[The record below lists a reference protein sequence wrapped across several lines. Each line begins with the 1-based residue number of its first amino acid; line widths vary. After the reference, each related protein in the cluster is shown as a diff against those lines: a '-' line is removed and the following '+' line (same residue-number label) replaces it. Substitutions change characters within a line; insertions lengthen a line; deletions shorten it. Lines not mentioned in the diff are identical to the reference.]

1 MPEMKITS
9 EQSAILE
16 SFRLTRLKDDV
27 TLISSVGAFANP
39 TNENLVEYLVGDAF
53 EDDDKNRCAC
63 YVVRDGDGEILCYF
77 SIKCGLLYSEFEEL
91 KKFEKFK
98 NHKIKLMEL
107 QQRSDDSQVQEYIE
121 EIKRKLEEAKNDIER
136 LLGKF
141 DSLPPTKQV
150 AKSFPSVELTH
161 FCVNEAYRDKWQAYG
176 FPSRNRIGATMFW
189 HVIVGIVEQIRNLT
203 GCEYLYLFAAD
214 ATSDRHLVNHY
225 KSMMGLREEM
235 SMSALQPIYDF
246 NCTFLC
252 ADIDSLLSARAEF
265 FNDFNATEE
274 LV

>member
-1 MPEMKITS
+1 MKIS
-9 EQSAILE
+9 PNQIAILN
-16 SFRLTRLKDDV
+16 SFRVTRLKEDDS
-27 TLISSVGAFANP
+27 LLRIVGSFENP
-39 TNENLVEYLVGDAF
+39 KNEILVNYLLGDAF
-53 EDDDKNRCAC
+53 DDDNKNRCAC
-63 YVVRDGDGEILCYF
+63 HVVRDDEDEILCYF

-107 QQRSDDSQVQEYIE
+107 QQRSDDAQVQEYIE
-121 EIKRKLEEAKNDIER
+121 DIKKKLKEAKDDIER

-141 DSLPPTKQV
+141 DTMPPNKHV
-150 AKSFPSVELTH
+150 AKSFPSIELTH
-161 FCVNEAYRDKWQAYG
+161 FCVNEAYRNKWQAHG
-176 FPSRNRIGATMFW
+176 FSAKNRIGSTLFW
-189 HVIVGIVEQIRNLT
+189 HVIVGFVEKIRNLT

-225 KSMMGLREEM
+225 KNMMGLREEM
-235 SMSALQPIYDF
+235 TLSALQPIYDI

-252 ADIDSLLSARAEF
+252 ADINSLINYRDEF
-265 FNDFNATEE
+265 YNDFNVIEG

>member
-1 MPEMKITS
+1 MKITS
-9 EQSAILE
+9 DQLAILN
-16 SFRLTRLKDDV
+16 SFRATRLKEDES
-27 TLISSVGAFANP
+27 LLREVGMFENP
-39 TNENLVEYLVGDAF
+39 KNENLVEYLAGDAF
-53 EDDDKNRCAC
+53 DDDDNNRCAC
-63 YVVRDGDGEILCYF
+63 YVVRDDDGEILCYF

-107 QQRSDDSQVQEYIE
+107 QQRGVDAQVQEYIE
-121 EIKRKLEEAKNDIER
+121 DVKKKLKAAKDDIER

-141 DSLPPTKQV
+141 DSMPPNKQV

-161 FCVNEAYRDKWQAYG
+161 FCVNEAYRKKWQTYG
-176 FPSRNRIGATMFW
+176 FSPRNRIGSTMFW
-189 HVIVGIVEQIRNLT
+189 HVIVSIVEKIRSLT

-225 KSMMGLREEM
+225 KNMMALREEM
-235 SMSALQPIYDF
+235 TMSALQPIYDF

-252 ADIDSLLSARAEF
+252 AGIDTLLNARDEF
-265 FNDFNATEE
+265 YEDFNVTEE
-274 LV
+274 LI

>member
-1 MPEMKITS
+1 MSQMRITPN
-9 EQSAILE
+9 QIAILN
-16 SFRLTRLKDDV
+16 SFRVTRLKADDSLLRDV
-27 TLISSVGAFANP
+27 SAFENP
-39 TNENLVEYLVGDAF
+39 KNENLVEYLVGNAF
-53 EDDDKNRCAC
+53 DDDDKNRCAC

-107 QQRSDDSQVQEYIE
+107 EQRSDDAQVREYIE
-121 EIKRKLEEAKNDIER
+121 DIKKKLQAAKDDIER

-141 DSLPPTKQV
+141 DSMPPNKQV

-161 FCVNEAYRDKWQAYG
+161 FCVNEAYRKKWQTYG
-176 FPSRNRIGATMFW
+176 FSSRNRIGSTMFW
-189 HVIVGIVEQIRNLT
+189 HVIVGIVEKIRNLT

-225 KSMMGLREEM
+225 KNMMGLREEM
-235 SMSALQPIYDF
+235 TMSALQPIYDF

-252 ADIDSLLSARAEF
+252 AEIDSLLNARCEF
-265 FNDFNATEE
+265 YEDFNVSEE
-274 LV
+274 FV

>member
-1 MPEMKITS
+1 MSQMITPEQI
-9 EQSAILE
+9 AILE
-16 SFRLTRLKDDV
+16 SFRAIRLNEDDSLLREV
-27 TLISSVGAFANP
+27 DAFENP
-39 TNENLVEYLVGDAF
+39 KNENLVKYLVGDAF
-53 EDDDKNRCAC
+53 DDDNNNRCAC

-107 QQRSDDSQVQEYIE
+107 EQRSDDAKVQEYIKE
-121 EIKRKLEEAKNDIER
+121 VKKKLNAAKVDIER

-141 DSLPPTKQV
+141 DSMPPNKQV

-161 FCVNEAYRDKWQAYG
+161 FCVNEAYRKKWQTYG
-176 FPSRNRIGATMFW
+176 FSARNRIGSTMFW
-189 HVIVGIVEQIRNLT
+189 DKIVDIVKNIRSLT

-225 KSMMGLREEM
+225 KNMMGLREEM
-235 SMSALQPIYDF
+235 TMSALQPIYDF

-252 ADIDSLLSARAEF
+252 ASIDSLLNAQDEF
-265 FNDFNATEE
+265 YKEFNATEE
-274 LV
+274 FV

>member
-1 MPEMKITS
+1 MKITPYQLS
-9 EQSAILE
+9 ILD
-16 SFRLTRLKDDV
+16 SFRVTRLKEDESLLRDV
-27 TLISSVGAFANP
+27 SSFKNP
-39 TNENLVEYLVGDAF
+39 QNEHLVEYLLGDAF
-53 EDDDKNRCAC
+53 DDDDKNRCAC
-63 YVVRDGDGEILCYF
+63 YVVRDVVGEILCYF

-107 QQRSDDSQVQEYIE
+107 EQRSDNAQVREYIAD
-121 EIKRKLEEAKNDIER
+121 IKKKLQEAKDDIER

-141 DSLPPTKQV
+141 DSMPPNKQV

-161 FCVNEAYRDKWQAYG
+161 FCVNEAYREKWQTYG
-176 FPSRNRIGATMFW
+176 FPGRIRIGTTMFW
-189 HVIVGIVEQIRNLT
+189 HMIVGIVERIRNLT

-225 KSMMGLREEM
+225 KNMMELREEM
-235 SMSALQPIYDF
+235 TMSALQPIYDF

-252 ADIDSLLSARAEF
+252 ASIDSLLNARDEF
-265 FNDFNATEE
+265 YTDFNINEE
-274 LV
+274 IV

>member
-1 MPEMKITS
+1 MKITS
-9 EQSAILE
+9 DQLAILD
-16 SFRLTRLKDDV
+16 SFSITRLKEDDSLLRDV
-27 TLISSVGAFANP
+27 CVFENP
-39 TNENLVEYLVGDAF
+39 KNENLVNYLIGDAF
-53 EDDDKNRCAC
+53 DDDDKNRCAC
-63 YVVRDGDGEILCYF
+63 YVIRDCDGEILCYF

-107 QQRSDDSQVQEYIE
+107 DQRSDDPQVREYIE
-121 EIKRKLEEAKNDIER
+121 EIKKKLKEAKDDIER

-141 DSLPPTKQV
+141 DLMPPNKHV

-161 FCVNEAYRDKWQAYG
+161 FCVNEAYRRKWQTYG
-176 FPSRNRIGATMFW
+176 FSARNRIGSTMFW
-189 HVIVGIVEQIRNLT
+189 HVIVGIVEKIRSLT

-225 KSMMGLREEM
+225 KNMMGLREEM
-235 SMSALQPIYDF
+235 TMSALQPIYDF

-252 ADIDSLLSARAEF
+252 ASIDSLITFRDDF
-265 FNDFNATEE
+265 FKDFNVTEE

>member
-1 MPEMKITS
+1 MKITS
-9 EQSAILE
+9 DQLAILN
-16 SFRLTRLKDDV
+16 SLSITRLKEDESLLRDV
-27 TLISSVGAFANP
+27 CAFENP
-39 TNENLVEYLVGDAF
+39 KNENLVEYLVGDAF
-53 EDDDKNRCAC
+53 DDDDKNRCAC

-91 KKFEKFK
+91 KKFENFK

-107 QQRSDDSQVQEYIE
+107 EQRSDDSLVREYIE
-121 EIKRKLEEAKNDIER
+121 EIKEKLKEAKDDIER

-141 DSLPPTKQV
+141 DSMPPNKQV

-161 FCVNEAYRDKWQAYG
+161 FCVNEAYRKKWQTYG
-176 FPSRNRIGATMFW
+176 FSARNRIGSTMFW
-189 HVIVGIVEQIRNLT
+189 HVIVDVIEKIRSLT

-225 KSMMGLREEM
+225 KNMMELREEM
-235 SMSALQPIYDF
+235 TMSALQPIYDF

-252 ADIDSLLSARAEF
+252 ASIDSLINARYEF
-265 FNDFNATEE
+265 YEEFNATDEF
-274 LV
+274 V

>member
-1 MPEMKITS
+1 MKITS
-9 EQSAILE
+9 EQIAILD
-16 SFRLTRLKDDV
+16 SFRVSRLKEDNSLLRDV
-27 TLISSVGAFANP
+27 CAFQNP
-39 TNENLVEYLVGDAF
+39 QNENLVEYLVGDAF
-53 EDDDKNRCAC
+53 DDDNKNRCAC
-63 YVVRDGDGEILCYF
+63 YVVRDGDGDILCYF

-107 QQRSDDSQVQEYIE
+107 QQRSDDAQVREYIE
-121 EIKRKLEEAKNDIER
+121 DIRKKLQEAKDDIER
-136 LLGKF
+136 LLGRF
-141 DSLPPTKQV
+141 DSMPPNKHV

-161 FCVNEAYRDKWQAYG
+161 FCVNEDYRNKWQKYG
-176 FPSRNRIGATMFW
+176 FSPRNRVGSTMFW
-189 HVIVGIVEQIRNLT
+189 HVIVGIVEKIRNLT

-225 KSMMGLREEM
+225 KNMMGLREEM
-235 SMSALQPIYDF
+235 TMSALQPIYDF

-252 ADIDSLLSARAEF
+252 ADIDSLLNARDEF
-265 FNDFNATEE
+265 YKDFNATDE

>member
-1 MPEMKITS
+1 MKITPD
-9 EQSAILE
+9 QLDILD
-16 SFRLTRLKDDV
+16 SFRVTRLKEDETLLRDV
-27 TLISSVGAFANP
+27 CAFEN
-39 TNENLVEYLVGDAF
+39 TKNENLVNYFGGDAF
-53 EDDDKNRCAC
+53 EDDEKNRCAC

-107 QQRSDDSQVQEYIE
+107 EQRSNDSQVRKYIE
-121 EIKRKLEEAKNDIER
+121 EIKTKLKEAKDDIER

-141 DSLPPTKQV
+141 DSMPPNKQV

-161 FCVNEAYRDKWQAYG
+161 FCVNEAYRKKWQTYG
-176 FPSRNRIGATMFW
+176 FSARNRVGSTMFW
-189 HVIVGIVEQIRNLT
+189 HVIVGIVEKIRSLT

-225 KSMMGLREEM
+225 KNMMGLREEM
-235 SMSALQPIYDF
+235 TMSALQPIYDF
-246 NCTFLC
+246 NCAFLC
-252 ADIDSLLSARAEF
+252 ADIDSLLNARDDFYKE
-265 FNDFNATEE
+265 FNATEE

>member
-1 MPEMKITS
+1 MFQMKITPD
-9 EQSAILE
+9 QIAILD
-16 SFRLTRLKDDV
+16 SFRITRLKEDDS
-27 TLISSVGAFANP
+27 LLRNVGAFENSK
-39 TNENLVEYLVGDAF
+39 NENLVEYLVGDAF
-53 EDDDKNRCAC
+53 DDDDKNRCAC
-63 YVVRDGDGEILCYF
+63 YVVQDRDGEILCYF

-107 QQRSDDSQVQEYIE
+107 EQRSDDCRVQEYIE
-121 EIKRKLEEAKNDIER
+121 EIRKKLKEAKNDIEK

-141 DSLPPTKQV
+141 DSIPPNKQV

-161 FCVNEAYRDKWQAYG
+161 FCVNETYRKKWQTYG
-176 FPSRNRIGATMFW
+176 FSARNRIGSTMFW
-189 HVIVGIVEQIRNLT
+189 HVIVGIVEKIRSLT

-214 ATSDRHLVNHY
+214 DTPDRHLVNHY
-225 KSMMGLREEM
+225 KNMMGLREEM
-235 SMSALQPIYDF
+235 AMSALQPIYDF

-252 ADIDSLLSARAEF
+252 AAIDSLLNARDEF
-265 FNDFNATEE
+265 YKDFNVTEE